1 MRACVRACV
10 SRLEIR
16 LRDSAETNVREGEG
30 EEERVCV
37 CVTRN
42 YAYIYYINIYHCARE
57 KKSCKSETS

>member
-1 MRACVRACV
+1 MRACVRV
-10 SRLEIR
+10 YIGDSSPEFSRNEC
-16 LRDSAETNVREGEG
+16 LRGRGKERE
-30 EEERVCV
+30 CV